1 MLSGQGCADN
11 VSGSMVGHSNEEAV
25 IKEVIGNIYETNK
38 MLLEIGDEVVTK
50 LFKPSSGYKSRYR
63 QEKEAL
69 LRMEQVDNVPRL
81 IKSEDQKTTLFMS
94 RLPGRSV
101 TELSETNLSD
111 LTNIVTQMLAAGV
124 ARHSMPVRD
133 ILVDEQG
140 LLSLVDFE
148 RSTLRYQTWRPDWII
163 AKKVTQYH
171 LSRLISQHQPQLLSS
186 QQQRQ
191 LDNTNKVRAFLR
203 IFKRMR
209 TSYRQSRK

>member
-1 MLSGQGCADN
+1 MLNGQGCADN
-11 VSGSMVGHSNEEAV
+11 VSGSLVRHSNEEAV

-38 MLLEIGDEVVTK
+38 MLLEISDDVVTK
-50 LFKPSSGYKSRYR
+50 FFKPSSGYKNRYR

-69 LRMEQVDNVPRL
+69 LRMEHVDNVPRL
-81 IKSEDQKTTLFMS
+81 IKAKDLNTTLFMS

-101 TELSETNLSD
+101 TELSEINLSD
-111 LTNIVTQMLAAGV
+111 LTKIVTQMLAAGV
-124 ARHSMPVRD
+124 ARHSMPIRD

-171 LSRLISQHQPQLLSS
+171 LSRLISEHQPQL
-186 QQQRQ
+186 
-191 LDNTNKVRAFLR
+191 
-203 IFKRMR
+203 I
-209 TSYRQSRK
+209 